1 MTQPS
6 ETFQPSQPRIES
18 PELESQRQ
26 AYAKAAMERAG
37 KLLRTL
43 SQKVRTVADSLRQEQ
58 GVSKRVGKSVER
70 VARRL
75 ESSAEYLSGVTS
87 REARNDVRSMIQ
99 RYPMRSLGVLFGV
112 GLLLGAALRRRGV

>member
-18 PELESQRQ
+18 PELESERQ
-26 AYAKAAMERAG
+26 AYGKAAMDRTG

-43 SQKVRTVADSLRQEQ
+43 GQKVRTVADSLRQEQ

-75 ESSAEYLSGVTS
+75 ESSAEYLSGATS

-112 GLLLGAALRRRGV
+112 GLLLGAALRRRGA

>member
-6 ETFQPSQPRIES
+6 ETFQPSQPQIES
-18 PELESQRQ
+18 PELESERQ
-26 AYAKAAMERAG
+26 AYGKAAMERTG

-87 REARNDVRSMIQ
+87 REARNDVRSVIQ